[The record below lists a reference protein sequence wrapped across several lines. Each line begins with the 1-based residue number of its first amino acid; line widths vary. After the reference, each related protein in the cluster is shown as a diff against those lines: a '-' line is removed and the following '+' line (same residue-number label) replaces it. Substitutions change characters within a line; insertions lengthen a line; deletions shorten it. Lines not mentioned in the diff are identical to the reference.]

1 MQQSKIFKCLLEVDI
16 TPMIKYYTYDEIAS
30 IFNIKRSQVSSLIRI
45 HEDNNR
51 INNTTYTNEGYVGA
65 WMNSD
70 ERRAVLSYSNESSDI
85 ITPNNIESTLKRIK
99 I

>member
-1 MQQSKIFKCLLEVDI
+1 MHISKIYKTLLEVDI

-30 IFNIKRSQVSSLIRI
+30 IFGIKRSQVSSLIRI

-51 INNTTYTNEGYVGA
+51 INNTTYTNEGCVGA
-65 WMNSD
+65 WMDSD
-70 ERRAVLSYSNESSDI
+70 ERRAVLSYSNELSDT

-99 I
+99 L